1 MGSEGEVDVAARP
14 KKIIK
19 GPVGAT
25 FASGDKPAPL
35 GFGLGLRPQ
44 HYTDIRNGNPPIDW
58 FEFISENY
66 MIPGG
71 QPLKMLDAVA
81 ERYPLVQHGVSLSIA
96 STQPFDE
103 DYLDGLAGLAK
114 RVKPK
119 WVSDHLCWTGVHG
132 VNLHDL
138 LPFPYTREALDHVV
152 ARVAYVQERLGRPL
166 CLENVSTYVSFNESE
181 MTEWEF
187 ISEMTKRTGC
197 WLLFDVNNVFVSAH
211 NHGYDAKT
219 FLDGIPA
226 DRVIQFHLAGHS
238 DMGTYII
245 DTHDAPVRSEVWD
258 LYEIALKRFGPVSTM
273 IERDDNIPP
282 LAELVDELAMARE
295 IAERIL
301 GQKFPARVASTPAFA
316 AAE

>member
-1 MGSEGEVDVAARP
+1 MAANRE
-14 KKIIK
+14 KKIN
-19 GPVGAT
+19 GPPA
-25 FASGDKPAPL
+25 APHAAGDKPAPL

-44 HYTDIRNGNPPIDW
+44 HYTDILAGNPPIDW

-103 DYLDGLAGLAK
+103 DYLDGLVKLAK
-114 RVKPK
+114 RVSPK

-152 ARVAYVQERLGRPL
+152 SRVAYVQERLGRPL

-181 MTEWEF
+181 MTEWDF

-258 LYEIALKRFGPVSTM
+258 LYETALQRFGPVSTM

-282 LAELVDELAMARE
+282 LAELVDELKTARE
-295 IAERIL
+295 IAERTL
-301 GQKFPARVASTPAFA
+301 GQPFPARTASASAPAPAFA